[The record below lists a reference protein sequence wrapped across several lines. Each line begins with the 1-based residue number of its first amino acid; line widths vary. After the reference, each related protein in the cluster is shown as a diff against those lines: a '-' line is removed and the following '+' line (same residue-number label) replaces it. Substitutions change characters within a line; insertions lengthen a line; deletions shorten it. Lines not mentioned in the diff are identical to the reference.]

1 MEYFS
6 IDDNIGVRSYKNNH
20 IVQIEINSAQT
31 LITIYVDE
39 LLLEIDRKY
48 IVSNITPNFNVEML
62 YYVLSNFIKYDN
74 YTLIENKNKDGYI
87 FEGYYNE
94 PYEQGDN
101 IHINIEIR
109 YKKINIIVF
118 FLILLML
125 F

>member
-6 IDDNIGVRSYKNNH
+6 IQDKIGFRSYKNNH
-20 IVQIEINSAQT
+20 IVQVEINSEQT
-31 LITIYVDE
+31 LIIIYVDE

-62 YYVLSNFIKYDN
+62 YYVLSSFIKYDN
-74 YTLIENKNKDGYI
+74 YRLIENNSKDGYI

-101 IHINIEIR
+101 IHIKIEIR
-109 YKKINIIVF
+109 
-118 FLILLML
+118 
-125 F
+125 